1 MEILMTSSQ
10 DAETLARRCI
20 ELFNKRTVEW
30 IDSCYAENVEWFELP
45 LPSTPSGQH
54 GNRAFLRNITQRL
67 LSLFPDR
74 QLTIINLVAKDNCVA
89 MEMEWRGAAAA
100 SFGNFK
106 IGSLV
111 QYRIASFL
119 TFSNGLIV
127 KQIDYCVP
135 IQSGVA

>member
-1 MEILMTSSQ
+1 MTNSQ
-10 DAETLARRCI
+10 DVETLARRCI
-20 ELFNKRTVEW
+20 ELFNKRTFEW
-30 IDSCYAENVEWFELP
+30 VDSCYAENVEWFELP

-54 GNRAFLRNITQRL
+54 GDRAFLRNTARRL

-74 QLTIINLVAKDNCVA
+74 QMTINNLVAKENNVA
-89 MEMEWRGAAAA
+89 MELEWRGTAAA